1 MDSVCASLKHTS
13 ITILIFV
20 FYASDQTVHLYMTMY
35 TFYNSLS
42 AQMCSI
48 IILYIERLCVIPII
62 ILLKKHLSRSAF

>member
-1 MDSVCASLKHTS
+1 MDSVCVSLQHTS

-20 FYASDQTVHLYMTMY
+20 FYNQTIHLYITMY
-35 TFYNSLS
+35 TFYNNLS

-62 ILLKKHLSRSAF
+62 IN